1 MNVGMNGMWV
11 GMAAANVLA
20 GIAARYWFSRGK
32 WKEITFTYGNNAAT
46 RGDVDADSLELGEID
61 TSNQKPVTTKHH
73 RRGEDH
79 LSRFRPPIP

>member
-46 RGDVDADSLELGEID
+46 RGDVDADSLE
-61 TSNQKPVTTKHH
+61 
-73 RRGEDH
+73 
-79 LSRFRPPIP
+79 